1 MKVFEKFKDKV
12 VKYHQS
18 LRKKRLERL
27 SKKENVIPPIWRGC
41 AARRGWILMEET
53 IDGRQIPKISIDK
66 MAYDYNNLIDEI
78 SKISNRIS
86 EMNNNE
92 QDSDGLHG

>member
-12 VKYHQS
+12 VKYHQD
-18 LRKKRLERL
+18 LRKKRLERQT
-27 SKKENVIPPIWRGC
+27 KKENANPPIWRGC
-41 AARRGWILMEET
+41 AFRRGWIVLET
-53 IDGRQIPKISIDK
+53 IDGRQVPKISIDK

-78 SKISNRIS
+78 SRISNRIS
-86 EMNNNE
+86 EMNNTE